1 MTEFLKGQDTGA
13 RNEIESLH
21 VIIRTLQDDIE
32 KLEQKISTLWRYNSL
47 QEDVI
52 RNIYSLALLDE
63 KNTSNDL
70 KEKIIN
76 GITKILSLRTNNN
89 LIKKEKPT
97 DPRSARILRRE
108 RKAARKKDE
117 HNAYR
122 EEKERIVDP
131 REALR
136 KAGKEFG
143 KKKPKPPKEPKET
156 FRRSTRRE
164 KSSGSGPEYNP
175 HYKY

>member
-1 MTEFLKGQDTGA
+1 MFYMTEFLKGQDTGA

-117 HNAYR
+117 H
-122 EEKERIVDP
+122 
-131 REALR
+131 
-136 KAGKEFG
+136 
-143 KKKPKPPKEPKET
+143 KPKPPKEPKET